1 MTQQVVYINFK
12 NNDSLMENKE
22 LIRQVTEKA
31 EKWLTPAYDAETQAE
46 VKRML
51 ENPDKTELIDSFYK
65 DLEFGT
71 GGLRGIMGAGTNRMN
86 IYTVGAATQGLS
98 NYLNKCFAGK
108 GPISVVVGYDCRN
121 NSDKFAKISADIFSA
136 NGIKVYLFDDL
147 RPTPEVSFAIRHFGC
162 QSGIN
167 ITASHNPREYNGYKA
182 YWDDGAQVLAPH
194 DTGII
199 DEVNKVTVADIK
211 FNGNKELIQI
221 IGKDVDQVY
230 LDKVHSISIDPEV
243 IKRQKNLNIVYTPLH
258 GAGRVLIPDSL
269 KEWGFENVNC
279 VPEQMVKDGNFP
291 TVVSPNP
298 ENAEAL
304 SMAIA
309 LAKKIDADIVMASD
323 PDADRVGMAC
333 KDDKG
338 EWVLINGNQTCLIF
352 LYYII
357 KNRIA
362 MGKMQPNDFIVKT
375 IVTTELIKAVAD
387 KNKIEMRDCYTGFKW
402 IAREIRLSEGKQQYI
417 GGGEESYGFLAED
430 FVRDKDAVS
439 ACSLLAEICAWAKD
453 QGKTLYDVLMDIY
466 VEYGFS
472 KETTVNVVKPGKS
485 GAEEIKA
492 MMDNFRA
499 NPPKEIGG
507 SAVSLI
513 KDYKTLKQTDAAGK
527 VVGLDMPE
535 SSNVLQYFTEDGT
548 KISVRPSGTEPK
560 IKFYIEVKGEMG
572 CPKCYVSANAEAEKK
587 VEAVRKSLGI

>member
-1 MTQQVVYINFK
+1 
-12 NNDSLMENKE
+12 MENQE
-22 LIRQVTEKA
+22 LIQQMTAKA
-31 EKWLTPAYDAETQAE
+31 EQWLTPAYDAETQAE

-51 ENPDKTELIDSFYK
+51 EQDDKTELIDSFYK

-71 GGLRGIMGAGTNRMN
+71 GGLRGIMGAGSNRMN
-86 IYTVGAATQGLS
+86 IYTVGAATQGLA

-108 GPISVVVGYDCRN
+108 GQIAVVVGHDCRN
-121 NSDKFAKISADIFSA
+121 NSRKFAEISADIFSA

-147 RPTPEVSFAIRHFGC
+147 RPTPEVSFAIRHLGC

-167 ITASHNPREYNGYKA
+167 ITASHNPREYNGYKV
-182 YWDDGAQVLAPH
+182 YWDDGAQILAPH
-194 DTGII
+194 DTAII
-199 DEVNKVTVADIK
+199 NEVNKVTVADIK
-211 FNGNKELIQI
+211 FQANKELIQI
-221 IGKDVDQVY
+221 IGEDVDKVY
-230 LDKVHSISIDPEV
+230 LEQVHSISIDPEV
-243 IKRQKNLNIVYTPLH
+243 IKRQKDLTIVYTPLH
-258 GAGRVLIPDSL
+258 GAGRALIPRSL
-269 KEWGFENVNC
+269 KVWGFENVHC
-279 VPEQMVKDGNFP
+279 VEEQMVKDGNFP

-298 ENAEAL
+298 ENAEAMTL
-304 SMAIA
+304 AIK
-309 LAKKIDADIVMASD
+309 LAKEINADIAMASD

-362 MGKMQPNDFIVKT
+362 TGKMKSDDFIVKT
-375 IVTTELIKAVAD
+375 IVTTDLIKTVAD
-387 KNKIEMRDCYTGFKW
+387 KNNIEMLDCYTGFKW
-402 IAREIRLSEGKQQYI
+402 IAREIRLREGKQQYI

-453 QGKTLYDVLMDIY
+453 SGKTLYELLMEIY

-507 SAVSLI
+507 SPVALI
-513 KDYKTLKQTDAAGK
+513 KDYKVLKATDKQGN
-527 VVGLDMPE
+527 VSDLLMPE
-535 SSNVLQYFTEDGT
+535 TSNVLQYFTEDGT

-560 IKFYIEVKGEMG
+560 IKFYIEVKGTMS
-572 CPKCYVSANAEAEKK
+572 CPKCYANATAEAEQKI
-587 VEAVRKSLGI
+587 ADVRRSLGI

>member
-1 MTQQVVYINFK
+1 
-12 NNDSLMENKE
+12 MENQE
-22 LIRQVTEKA
+22 LIKQVTEKA

-108 GPISVVVGYDCRN
+108 KDISVVVGHDCRN

-147 RPTPEVSFAIRHFGC
+147 RPTPEVSFAIRYFGC

-194 DTGII
+194 DTAII
-199 DEVNKVTVADIK
+199 DEVNKVTVDDIK
-211 FNGNKELIQI
+211 FNGNKDLIQI
-221 IGKDVDQVY
+221 IGKEVDKVY
-230 LDKVHSISIDPEV
+230 LDMVHSISIDPEV
-243 IKRQKNLNIVYTPLH
+243 IRRQKDLSIVYTPLH

-269 KEWGFENVNC
+269 KEWGFENINC

-453 QGKTLYDVLMDIY
+453 QGKTLYDVLMEIY

-513 KDYKTLKQTDAAGK
+513 KDYKTLELTDAQGNVSK
-527 VVGLDMPE
+527 LDMPE
-535 SSNVLQYFTEDGT
+535 TSNVLQYFTVDGT

-572 CPKCYVSANAEAEKK
+572 CPKCYTSADAEAEKK

>member
-1 MTQQVVYINFK
+1 
-12 NNDSLMENKE
+12 MENQE
-22 LIRQVTEKA
+22 LIKQVTEKA

-108 GPISVVVGYDCRN
+108 KDISVVVGHDCRN

-194 DTGII
+194 DTAII
-199 DEVNKVTVADIK
+199 EEVNKVTVDDIK
-211 FNGNKELIQI
+211 FNGNKDLIQI
-221 IGKDVDQVY
+221 IGKEVDKVY
-230 LDKVHSISIDPEV
+230 LDMVHSISIDPEV
-243 IKRQKNLNIVYTPLH
+243 IRRQKDLSIVYTPLH

-269 KEWGFENVNC
+269 KEWGFENINC

-453 QGKTLYDVLMDIY
+453 QGKTLYDVLMEIY

-513 KDYKTLKQTDAAGK
+513 KDYKTLELTDAQGNVSK
-527 VVGLDMPE
+527 LDMPE
-535 SSNVLQYFTEDGT
+535 TSNVLQYFTVDGT

-572 CPKCYVSANAEAEKK
+572 CPKCYTSADTEAEKK

>member
-1 MTQQVVYINFK
+1 MDN
-12 NNDSLMENKE
+12 E
-22 LIRQVTEKA
+22 LIKSCEAKA
-31 EKWLTPAYDAETQAE
+31 EAWLSSSVYDAATQAE
-46 VKRML
+46 VRKML
-51 ENPDKTELIDSFYK
+51 DNADKTELVESFYQN
-65 DLEFGT
+65 LEFGT
-71 GGLRGIMGAGTNRMN
+71 GGLRGIMGVGTNRMN

-98 NYLNKCFAGK
+98 NYLNKNFKDLKEIA
-108 GPISVVVGYDCRN
+108 VVVGHDCRN
-121 NSDKFAKISADIFSA
+121 NSRLFAEVSANIFAA
-136 NGIKVYLFDDL
+136 NGIKVYLFDDM
-147 RPTPEVSFAIRHFGC
+147 RPTPEMSFAIRQLGC
-162 QSGIN
+162 QSGI
-167 ITASHNPREYNGYKA
+167 ILTASHNPKEYNGYKA

-194 DTGII
+194 DKGII
-199 DEVNKVTVADIK
+199 DEVNKVGAEDIK
-211 FNGNKELIQI
+211 GLHTVLDTANPLIEI
-221 IGKDVDQVY
+221 IGEEIDKLY
-230 LDKVHSISIDPEV
+230 LDKIKTISIDPDV
-243 IKRQKNLNIVYTPLH
+243 IQRQKDMKIVYTPIH
-258 GAGRVLIPDSL
+258 GTGMMLIPRSL
-269 KEWGFENVNC
+269 QLWGFENVNT

-453 QGKTLYDVLMDIY
+453 QGKTLYDVLMEIY

-513 KDYKTLKQTDAAGK
+513 KDYKTLELTDAQGNVSK
-527 VVGLDMPE
+527 LDMPE
-535 SSNVLQYFTEDGT
+535 TSNVLQYFTVDGT

-572 CPKCYVSANAEAEKK
+572 CPKCYTSADAEAEKK

>member
-1 MTQQVVYINFK
+1 
-12 NNDSLMENKE
+12 MENQE
-22 LIRQVTEKA
+22 LIKQVTEKA
-31 EKWLTPAYDAETQAE
+31 EQWLTPAYDAETQAE

-51 ENPDKTELIDSFYK
+51 ENTDKTELIDSFYR

-71 GGLRGIMGAGTNRMN
+71 GGLRGIMGVGTNRMN
-86 IYTVGAATQGLS
+86 IYTVGAATQGMA

-108 GPISVVVGYDCRN
+108 DQISAVIGYDCRN
-121 NSDKFAKISADIFSA
+121 NSDLFAKISADIFSA

-147 RPTPEVSFAIRHFGC
+147 RPTPEISFAIRHFGC

-194 DTGII
+194 DNAII
-199 DEVNKVTVADIK
+199 DEVNKVTVDNIK
-211 FNGNKELIQI
+211 FNGNNDLIQI
-221 IGKDVDQVY
+221 IGEEIDKIY
-230 LDKVHSISIDPEV
+230 LDMVHSISIDPEV
-243 IKRQKNLNIVYTPLH
+243 IKRQKDLSIVYTPLH

-269 KEWGFENVNC
+269 KEWGFENINC

-309 LAKKIDADIVMASD
+309 LAKKLDADIVMASD

-338 EWVLINGNQTCLIF
+338 EWVLINGNQTCLLF

-362 MGKMQPNDFIVKT
+362 MGKMKPNDFIVKT
-375 IVTTELIKAVAD
+375 IVTTELIKVVAD

-402 IAREIRLSEGKQQYI
+402 IAREIFLSEGKQQYI

-453 QGKTLYDVLMDIY
+453 QGKTLYDVLMEIY

-485 GAEEIKA
+485 GADEIKA

-507 SAVSLI
+507 SPIKLI
-513 KDYKTLKQTDAAGK
+513 KDYKTLKATDGQGK
-527 VVGLDMPE
+527 VSDLDMPE
-535 SSNVLQYFTEDGT
+535 TSNVLQYFTEDGT

-560 IKFYIEVKGEMG
+560 IKFYIEVTGMMG
-572 CPKCYVSANAEAEKK
+572 CSKCYISANAEAEQK

>member
-1 MTQQVVYINFK
+1 
-12 NNDSLMENKE
+12 MENQD
-22 LIRQVTEKA
+22 LIKQVTAKA

-46 VKRML
+46 VRRML
-51 ENPDKTELIDSFYK
+51 ENEDKTELIDSFYK

-71 GGLRGIMGAGTNRMN
+71 GGLRGIMGAGSNRMN
-86 IYTVGAATQGLS
+86 IYTVGAATQGLA
-98 NYLNKCFAGK
+98 NYLNKCFAGH
-108 GPISVVVGYDCRN
+108 GQISVVVGHDCRN
-121 NSDKFAKISADIFSA
+121 NSRKFAEISAEIFSA

-147 RPTPEVSFAIRHFGC
+147 RPTPEVSFAIRHLGC

-182 YWDDGAQVLAPH
+182 YWEDGAQVLAPH

-199 DEVNKVTVADIK
+199 EEVNKVTVDDIK
-211 FNGNKELIQI
+211 FDGNKDLIQI
-221 IGKDVDQVY
+221 IGEDVDKVY
-230 LDKVHSISIDPEV
+230 LEKVHSISIDPEV
-243 IKRQKNLNIVYTPLH
+243 IRRQKDLCIVYTPLH
-258 GAGRVLIPDSL
+258 GAGRTLIPWSL
-269 KEWGFENVNC
+269 KVWGFENVHC

-298 ENAEAL
+298 EYAEAL
-304 SMAIA
+304 TLAVN
-309 LAKKIDADIVMASD
+309 LAKQINADIVMASD

-333 KDDKG
+333 KNDKG

-362 MGKMQPNDFIVKT
+362 TGKMKPSDFIVKT
-375 IVTTELIKAVAD
+375 IVTTDLIKAVAE
-387 KNKIEMRDCYTGFKW
+387 KNHIEMLDCYTGFKW
-402 IAREIRLSEGKQQYI
+402 IAREIRLREGKQQYI

-453 QGKTLYDVLMDIY
+453 QGKTLYDVLMEIY

-507 SAVSLI
+507 SPVALV
-513 KDYKTLKQTDAAGK
+513 KDYKTLKATDAEGK
-527 VVGLDMPE
+527 VTDLEMPE
-535 SSNVLQYFTEDGT
+535 TSNVLQYFTQDGT

-560 IKFYIEVKGEMG
+560 IKFYIEVKGTMG
-572 CPKCYVSANAEAEKK
+572 CAKCYLNAVAEAESKI
-587 VEAVRKSLGI
+587 EAVRKSLGI

>member
-1 MTQQVVYINFK
+1 
-12 NNDSLMENKE
+12 MENQE
-22 LIRQVTEKA
+22 LIKQVTEKA

-108 GPISVVVGYDCRN
+108 KDISVVVGHDCRN

-194 DTGII
+194 DTVII

-211 FNGNKELIQI
+211 FNGNKDLIQI
-221 IGKDVDQVY
+221 IGKEVDKVY
-230 LDKVHSISIDPEV
+230 LDMVHSISIDPEV
-243 IKRQKNLNIVYTPLH
+243 IRRQKDLSIVYTPLH

-269 KEWGFENVNC
+269 KEWGFENINC

-453 QGKTLYDVLMDIY
+453 QGKTLYDVLMEIY

-513 KDYKTLKQTDAAGK
+513 KDYKTLELTDAQGNVSK
-527 VVGLDMPE
+527 LDMPE
-535 SSNVLQYFTEDGT
+535 TSNVLQYFTVDGT

-572 CPKCYVSANAEAEKK
+572 CPKCYTSADAEAEKK

>member
-1 MTQQVVYINFK
+1 
-12 NNDSLMENKE
+12 MENQD
-22 LIRQVTEKA
+22 LIKQVTVKA
-31 EKWLTPAYDAETQAE
+31 QEWLGPAYDAETQAE
-46 VKRML
+46 VKKML
-51 ENPDKTELIDSFYK
+51 ENDDKTELIESFYK

-71 GGLRGIMGAGTNRMN
+71 GGLRGIMGAGSNRMN
-86 IYTVGAATQGLS
+86 IYTVGAATQGLA
-98 NYLNKCFAGK
+98 NYLNKCFAGQ
-108 GPISVVVGYDCRN
+108 PVSVVVGHDCRN
-121 NSDKFAKISADIFSA
+121 NSRKFAEISADIFSA

-147 RPTPEVSFAIRHFGC
+147 RPTPEVSFAIRHLGC

-194 DTGII
+194 DTAII
-199 DEVNKVTVADIK
+199 DEVNKVKVADIK

-221 IGKDVDQVY
+221 IGEDVDKAY
-230 LDKVHSISIDPEV
+230 LEKVHSISIDPEV

-258 GAGRVLIPDSL
+258 GAGRTLIPASL
-269 KEWGFENVNC
+269 KVWGFENVHC
-279 VPEQMVKDGNFP
+279 VESQMVKDGNFP

-304 SMAIA
+304 TLAIK
-309 LAKKIDADIVMASD
+309 LAKEIDADIVMASD

-338 EWVLINGNQTCLIF
+338 EWVLINGNQTCLLF

-357 KNRIA
+357 KNRLA
-362 MGKMQPNDFIVKT
+362 TGKMQPGDFIVKT

-387 KNKIEMRDCYTGFKW
+387 KNKVEMLDCYTGFKW
-402 IAREIRLSEGKQQYI
+402 IAREIRLREGKQQYI

-507 SAVSLI
+507 SKVCVV
-513 KDYKTLKQTDAAGK
+513 KDYKTLEMTGADGK
-527 VVGLDMPE
+527 VSKLDMPE
-535 SSNVLQYFTEDGT
+535 PSNVLQYFTEDGT

-560 IKFYIEVKGEMG
+560 IKFYIEVKGQMG
-572 CPKCYVSANAEAEKK
+572 CPKCYAGANADAEEK
-587 VEAVRKSLGI
+587 VKAVRASLGI

>member
-1 MTQQVVYINFK
+1 MIKV
-12 NNDSLMENKE
+12 
-22 LIRQVTEKA
+22 VTEKA
-31 EKWLTPAYDAETQAE
+31 QEWLGPAFDAETQAE
-46 VKRML
+46 VKKML
-51 ENPDKTELIDSFYK
+51 ENDDKTELIESFYK

-71 GGLRGIMGAGTNRMN
+71 GGLRGIMGAGSNRMN
-86 IYTVGAATQGLS
+86 IYTVGAATQGLA
-98 NYLNKCFAGK
+98 NYLNKCFAGQ
-108 GPISVVVGYDCRN
+108 PVSVVVGHDCRN
-121 NSDKFAKISADIFSA
+121 NSRKFAEISADIFSA

-147 RPTPEVSFAIRHFGC
+147 RPTPEVSFAIRHLGC

-194 DTGII
+194 DTAII
-199 DEVNKVTVADIK
+199 DEVNKVKVADIK

-221 IGKDVDQVY
+221 IGEDVDKVY
-230 LDKVHSISIDPEV
+230 LEKVHSISIDPEV
-243 IKRQKNLNIVYTPLH
+243 IKRQKDLSIVYTPLH
-258 GAGRVLIPDSL
+258 GAGRTLIPASL
-269 KEWGFENVNC
+269 KVWGFENVHC
-279 VPEQMVKDGNFP
+279 VESQMVKDGNFP

-304 SMAIA
+304 TLAIK
-309 LAKKIDADIVMASD
+309 LAKEIDADIVMASD

-338 EWVLINGNQTCLIF
+338 EWVLINGNQTCLLF

-357 KNRIA
+357 KNRLA
-362 MGKMQPNDFIVKT
+362 TGKLQPGDFIVKT

-387 KNKIEMRDCYTGFKW
+387 KNKVEMLDCYTGFKW
-402 IAREIRLSEGKQQYI
+402 IAREIRLREGKQQYI

-507 SAVSLI
+507 SKVCVV
-513 KDYKTLKQTDAAGK
+513 KDYKTLEMTGADGK
-527 VVGLDMPE
+527 VSKLDMPE
-535 SSNVLQYFTEDGT
+535 PSNVLQYFTEDGT

-560 IKFYIEVKGEMG
+560 IKFYIEVKGQMG
-572 CPKCYVSANAEAEKK
+572 CPKCYAGANADAEEK
-587 VEAVRKSLGI
+587 VKAVRASLGI